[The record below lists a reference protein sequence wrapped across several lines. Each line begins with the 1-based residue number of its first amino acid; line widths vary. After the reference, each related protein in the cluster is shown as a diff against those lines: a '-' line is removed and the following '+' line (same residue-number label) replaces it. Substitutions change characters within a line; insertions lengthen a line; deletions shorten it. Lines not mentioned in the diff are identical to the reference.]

1 MESGMPH
8 PFLPRALLLGAL
20 IGGAA
25 QAQTFPASDPVGLR
39 GDVSGSWYDPAQSGH
54 GLMVEVIDRGRAVVT
69 WYTFDAA
76 GAPLWL
82 SGAGSVQGAVLE
94 VPVST
99 VSGGRFPPLF
109 NPALVQRQAWGTLR
123 IEFAGCDDATLRW
136 TPTAAGFAAGS
147 MPLKRLSTVQ
157 ATRCNVEE
165 EFGETRSFAFERGAQ
180 GFTPLFAD
188 KPPGE
193 ESFYELG
200 FAHEPLPAP
209 LQARRGLRLSGN
221 NHSDDLAML
230 VKAPLGGLRPNQL
243 YQLELE
249 LELASDVPAGCAGVG
264 GSPGEGLY
272 MKLGASTTE
281 PLALPST
288 VPGDNGWL
296 RLNIDYGQQSTGG
309 ANALLVGILSNSHS
323 CDDGVEAPWELKT
336 LSTRGQSLRV
346 RSDAQGRLWVVAGSD
361 SAFEGRTD
369 YYFTALRVRLE
380 PVSEG

>member
-1 MESGMPH
+1 MPH
-8 PFLPRALLLGAL
+8 PFLSRALLLGVLAA
-20 IGGAA
+20 GAA

-39 GDVSGSWYDPAQSGH
+39 GDISGSWYDPAQSGH
-54 GLMVEVIDRGRAVVT
+54 GLMIEVIDRGVAVVT
-69 WYTFDAA
+69 WYTFDTS

-82 SGAGSVQGAVLE
+82 AGAGRVQGTVLE
-94 VPVST
+94 VPVQT
-99 VSGGRFPPLF
+99 VTGGRFPPMF
-109 NPALVQRQAWGTLR
+109 NPALVQRQSWGTLR
-123 IEFAGCDDATLRW
+123 LEFAGCDDATLRW
-136 TPTAAGFAAGS
+136 TPTAAGYAAGS
-147 MPLKRLSTVQ
+147 MPLKRLSAVQ
-157 ATRCNVEE
+157 TTRCNAEE

-180 GFTPLFAD
+180 GFTALFAD

-193 ESFYELG
+193 ETFYELD
-200 FAHEPLPAP
+200 FAHETLPAP

-230 VKAPLGGLRPNQL
+230 IKAPLGGLRPNTL
-243 YQLELE
+243 YALEVE
-249 LELASDVPAGCAGVG
+249 AELASDVPAGCIGIG

-272 MKLGASTTE
+272 MKLGASTNE

-309 ANALLVGILSNSHS
+309 ANALVVGILSNSRS

-346 RSDAQGRLWVVAGSD
+346 RSDGQGRLWVVAGSD

-380 PVSEG
+380 PVEG